1 MLCCFFSVKLL
12 VVYFFFGCT
21 IRVVVVVFDC
31 GFFIFFFFAVI
42 CLFFLMFLFAFFKKC
57 SSSVFLWLFFI
68 FFQLFFCGE
77 GIFMATFFAVFFSFS
92 LAIWRF
98 LLSLPYM
105 ALYGLSSMCYI
116 CKTSNIW
123 GQCTVVGTF
132 LILKAINYFLCFC
145 FHSVALEVVVA
156 DELELFMWWL
166 IWKINYKII
175 NNVKIIKNK

>member
-1 MLCCFFSVKLL
+1 MLFFLSNCWW
-12 VVYFFFGCT
+12 FIFFGCT
-21 IRVVVVVFDC
+21 IRVVVFFDC
-31 GFFIFFFFAVI
+31 GFFIFLFIFAVI

-57 SSSVFLWLFFI
+57 SSSVFYGCFSYFSAV
-68 FFQLFFCGE
+68 FCGE

-175 NNVKIIKNK
+175 NKIMIK

>member
-1 MLCCFFSVKLL
+1 MHYSGCCFFSTVIFHFLL
-12 VVYFFFGCT
+12 LFVFSHVSFCVFQKVQLLSFFM
-21 IRVVVVVFDC
+21 VVFHNFFSC
-31 GFFIFFFFAVI
+31 FFVGRGF
-42 CLFFLMFLFAFFKKC
+42 
-57 SSSVFLWLFFI
+57 
-68 FFQLFFCGE
+68 
-77 GIFMATFFAVFFSFS
+77 FMATFFAVFFSFS

-123 GQCTVVGTF
+123 VDNAQSSGLF

-175 NNVKIIKNK
+175 NKIMMK

>member
-1 MLCCFFSVKLL
+1 MHYSGCCCCFRLWFSFFSFLLLFVCFFSCFFLL
-12 VVYFFFGCT
+12 FSKSAAPQFFYGCFSYFFSCFFVG
-21 IRVVVVVFDC
+21 R
-31 GFFIFFFFAVI
+31 GFSWR
-42 CLFFLMFLFAFFKKC
+42 LFLLF
-57 SSSVFLWLFFI
+57 
-68 FFQLFFCGE
+68 
-77 GIFMATFFAVFFSFS
+77 FFSFS

-145 FHSVALEVVVA
+145 FLFSFGSVRGGRSRWTRAVHVMV
-156 DELELFMWWL
+156 DQ
-166 IWKINYKII
+166 
-175 NNVKIIKNK
+175 V